1 MSSKKHNQMGVRAR
15 LTTVYVLILALSFTL
30 FGTAVFV
37 VVRRQLL
44 SEVDN
49 YLVSKAQEVRRGTTV
64 SGQWPI
70 LERVLL
76 PNVDV
81 LSTPDTF
88 LQVRDLSG
96 VVQARSQNLGN
107 QSFPIQPNVFATAQG
122 GQAVFQTLQ
131 VGTMRFR
138 QYAYPLATDPGHVIG
153 VLQVVRALTGVDATL
168 ARLSRVLLG
177 GAVLSVLLAALLGW
191 AIADTAL
198 KPLEH
203 MASTAEA
210 IANSHDVTQRV
221 RYTGADDEVGRLA
234 SMFNLMLSDID
245 NTEKKLRQSI
255 EAQRRFVADAS
266 HELRTPLTT
275 IQGNIDVLRALEDE
289 NPVERAAA
297 LDDMAA
303 ETGRLTRMVN
313 QLLTLAR
320 ADAGQH
326 LTLERIEIEP
336 VFEAASRAGANLADG
351 KLSFASQASDDFENA
366 IVMGS
371 GDALKQLLLIL
382 LDNAVKYTPA
392 GRSVAL
398 VGRVTGDEVEVAV
411 QDEGFGMSD
420 EVKAHLFERFY
431 RATRVRELSGTGL
444 GLSIA
449 AWIINEH
456 GGRLQVESAE
466 GQGSTFTV
474 ILPLTPPESQPDK
487 T

>member
-1 MSSKKHNQMGVRAR
+1 VELHPQRIDEEEPPRER
-15 LTTVYVLILALSFTL
+15 L
-30 FGTAVFV
+30 
-37 VVRRQLL
+37 
-44 SEVDN
+44 
-49 YLVSKAQEVRRGTTV
+49 
-64 SGQWPI
+64 
-70 LERVLL
+70 
-76 PNVDV
+76 
-81 LSTPDTF
+81 
-88 LQVRDLSG
+88 
-96 VVQARSQNLGN
+96 
-107 QSFPIQPNVFATAQG
+107 
-122 GQAVFQTLQ
+122 
-131 VGTMRFR
+131 
-138 QYAYPLATDPGHVIG
+138 
-153 VLQVVRALTGVDATL
+153 
-168 ARLSRVLLG
+168 
-177 GAVLSVLLAALLGW
+177 
-191 AIADTAL
+191 
-198 KPLEH
+198 
-203 MASTAEA
+203 
-210 IANSHDVTQRV
+210 
-221 RYTGADDEVGRLA
+221 
-234 SMFNLMLSDID
+234 
-245 NTEKKLRQSI
+245 
-255 EAQRRFVADAS
+255 
-266 HELRTPLTT
+266 
-275 IQGNIDVLRALEDE
+275 
-289 NPVERAAA
+289 
-297 LDDMAA
+297 
-303 ETGRLTRMVN
+303 
-313 QLLTLAR
+313 